1 MVRDCFKE
9 NDWQNVRLKL
19 IGTRDKDGRIFNL
32 PTTEEIAASIIGDF
46 DVAFDKRG
54 IIVQSKSAGLQRI
67 SELHPSYLALQ
78 YPLIFLYAESGFRLG
93 IKHRGVSVDCDIFRT
108 STTMREFFS
117 YIIQDR
123 PNQFSLLLNAQKL
136 FQQFLVDAYTMIE
149 SARLA
154 YIKSQKPKLRTQTF
168 KNLNQSVESGESDES
183 NCGKRILL
191 PSSFTG
197 GSRYMMQKYLDAMAI
212 CKAVGYPDLFI
223 TVTCNPNWPEIYR
236 CLKDKRLDPQDR
248 PDIIS
253 RLFKIK
259 INHLI
264 QDFKKHKFFGE
275 IQASIYTIEFQKRGL
290 PHAHI
295 CLFLSA
301 DSKFPTAK
309 EIDLVIS
316 AEIPDKETDAELY
329 ELVKQ
334 FMIHGP
340 CGTDNP
346 HCPCMA
352 KNKCSK
358 KFPKKFVVPYNP
370 MLLKKYQCHINV
382 EWCNQT
388 GSIKYLFKYINKGP
402 DRVTA
407 SVYQTTTT
415 GNVNKENEEM
425 TNKQKLSNKKEVDE
439 VKEYLDCRYI
449 SACEAAWRIFKFD
462 IHYRVPSVEIL
473 PFHYEDGQAIVYDD
487 NSNLCDVVSN
497 PTVKMTMFTEWM
509 KCNQMDPFARTLKY
523 IEFPRYFVWIRKE
536 RKWMRRKQPFGAVG
550 RIHYVPPSLGDCY
563 FLRILL
569 NHVIGPV
576 SFDDIRTV
584 DGKIYD
590 TFKDACFARGLLDD
604 DNEYIV
610 AVTEACAWS
619 TSDFLRTFFVM
630 LLMSNTISR
639 PGHFWTQT
647 KSLLCEDILYQQR
660 RITGIPDL
668 VLPEEEIENICL
680 SHIEKL
686 LLAYGSTLG
695 NFSDMPNVPDN
706 YISAL
711 NNQMIMKELSYD
723 RATLKKEL
731 ASYLKSLTD
740 EQLKVYETV
749 MNAVAKGN
757 GGVFFVYGYGGTGKT
772 FLWKT
777 FAAALRSK
785 GEVVLNVA
793 SSGIAS
799 FLLDGGRTA
808 HSRFVIPINVN
819 EDSICSIEPNSEL
832 RGLIK
837 ETNMIIWD
845 EAPMTHKHCFE
856 ALDRTMRDIAR
867 SNNPSLQSKPF
878 GGKIVL
884 FGGDFRQILPVI
896 PKGSRSMIVN
906 SSLNSSY
913 IW

>member
-9 NDWQNVRLKL
+9 NDWQDVRLKL
-19 IGTRDKDGRIFNL
+19 IGTKDKDGRIFNL
-32 PTTEEIAASIIGDF
+32 PTAEEITALIIGDF
-46 DVAFDKRG
+46 DGAFDKRD

-78 YPLIFLYAESGFRLG
+78 YPLIFPYAEDGFRL
-93 IKHRGVSVDCDIFRT
+93 V
-108 STTMREFFS
+108 
-117 YIIQDR
+117 
-123 PNQFSLLLNAQKL
+123 
-136 FQQFLVDAYTMIE
+136 
-149 SARLA
+149 
-154 YIKSQKPKLRTQTF
+154 
-168 KNLNQSVESGESDES
+168 
-183 NCGKRILL
+183 
-191 PSSFTG
+191 
-197 GSRYMMQKYLDAMAI
+197 
-212 CKAVGYPDLFI
+212 
-223 TVTCNPNWPEIYR
+223 
-236 CLKDKRLDPQDR
+236 
-248 PDIIS
+248 
-253 RLFKIK
+253 
-259 INHLI
+259 
-264 QDFKKHKFFGE
+264 
-275 IQASIYTIEFQKRGL
+275 IYTIEFQKRGL

-316 AEIPDKETDAELY
+316 AEIPDKETDAKL
-329 ELVKQ
+329 
-334 FMIHGP
+334 
-340 CGTDNP
+340 
-346 HCPCMA
+346 
-352 KNKCSK
+352 
-358 KFPKKFVVPYNP
+358 FVVPYNP

-388 GSIKYLFKYINKGP
+388 GSIKYLFKHINKGP

-439 VKEYLDCRYI
+439 VKAYLDCRYI

-473 PFHYEDGQAIVYDD
+473 PFHCEDGQAIVHDD

-509 KCNQMDPFARTLKY
+509 KCNKMDPFARTLQY

-569 NHVIGPV
+569 NHVIGQV

-604 DNEYIV
+604 DKEYIV
-610 AVTEACAWS
+610 AVTEASAWS
-619 TSDFLRTFFVM
+619 TSGFLRTFFVM

-660 RITGIPDL
+660 RITGIP
-668 VLPEEEIENICL
+668 EEEIENICL
-680 SHIEKL
+680 PHIENW

-706 YISAL
+706 YISAS

-723 RATLKKEL
+723 RATLQKEL

-749 MNAVAKGN
+749 MNAIDKGN

-777 FAAALRSK
+777 FAVAALRSK

-799 FLLDGGRTA
+799 LLLDGGRTA
-808 HSRFVIPINVN
+808 HSRFVISINVN

-832 RGLIK
+832 GGLIK
-837 ETNMIIWD
+837 ETKMIIWD

-896 PKGSRSMIVN
+896 PKGTRSMIVN

-913 IW
+913 IWQDCQLLKLTENMRLKVGKKPSNLHEIKEFTEWILQLGDGLLGGPNDGEVEIEIPDDLLILDQVNPISSLISFTYPDMQKFLWDSNYFQQRAILAPTNEVVDSINT